1 VSLHANHDGDIGVAV
16 HDPICNNWVVHTQ
29 AGPVMGAARFA
40 LLVEGWR
47 EGVPGRLP
55 RRLAHT
61 IRARILSGLL
71 PAGVVLPPERSVAAE
86 LGVSRSTVV
95 AAFDELRA
103 GGLLDS
109 RQGSGTWVATAT
121 DVSDARAHVATRL
134 LAGAANVNLA
144 ASVPSDASHLP
155 PLRLEVADLVAA
167 VPAHGYVPAGLP
179 VLREAIAARHCALG
193 LPTGPEQVHVTNGAQ
208 HALDLALGALTRP
221 GDVVAIEDPTYVG
234 VLDLLD
240 ARGLRGLPI
249 VLADFDEDSDR
260 LLKLLR
266 GGRVRAA
273 LLVPA
278 VHSPTGQ
285 VRTAAAMQRL
295 AGRLDAAHIPVIEDN
310 TVADL
315 VFRGTRPP
323 SLAALCTR
331 AAVISIETT
340 SKVAWGGLRV
350 GWLRADTALVEHT
363 VTERARTD
371 FGTSVPSQLLALRL
385 LEQYDDLVE
394 QRRHSL
400 RLAAT
405 TFTRLLHD
413 AFPRW
418 NIQRPAGGLSLWV
431 DTGVDTEQLAAHAL
445 RHGVTIAPGTT
456 ASVGAT
462 ARSYLRLCFDRPLV
476 ELETGVA
483 RLRRAYEDATG
494 WREQVR
500 HFA

>member
-1 VSLHANHDGDIGVAV
+1 MHHPIWQNWTVSI
-16 HDPICNNWVVHTQ
+16 Q
-29 AGPVMGAARFA
+29 ASPVEVIGAARFA

-47 EGVPGRLP
+47 EGAPGPLP

-61 IRARILSGLL
+61 IRSRILSGLL
-71 PAGVVLPPERSVAAE
+71 PAGVVLPPERSVAAG

-103 GGLLDS
+103 SGLLDS
-109 RQGSGTWVATAT
+109 RQGSGTWVASGT
-121 DVSDARAHVATRL
+121 DVTDARAQAATRL
-134 LAGAANVNLA
+134 LAGAGNVNLA

-155 PLRLEVADLVAA
+155 PLSLEVADLVAA
-167 VPAHGYVPAGLP
+167 VPAHGYAPAGLP
-179 VLREAIAARHCALG
+179 VLREAIAARHRALG
-193 LPTGPEQVHVTNGAQ
+193 LPTSPEHVHVTNGAQ
-208 HALDLALGALTRP
+208 HALDLALGALTKR

-234 VLDLLD
+234 VLDLID
-240 ARGLRGLPI
+240 ARGLRALPI
-249 VLADFDEDSDR
+249 ALDDLDDDSDR
-260 LLKLLR
+260 LVKLLR

-278 VHSPTGQ
+278 VHSPTGR
-285 VRTAAAMQRL
+285 VRTATSMRRL
-295 AGRLDAAHIPVIEDN
+295 AGRLDAARIPVIEDN

-323 SLAALCTR
+323 SLAALCAR
-331 AAVISIETT
+331 AAVVSVETT

-350 GWLRADTALVEHT
+350 GWLRADAALVERT

-394 QRRHSL
+394 QRRESL

-418 NIQRPAGGLSLWV
+418 KVQRPDGGLSVWV

-445 RHGVTIAPGTT
+445 RHGVTVAPGTT
-456 ASVGAT
+456 ASLDAT
-462 ARSYLRLCFDRPLV
+462 ARTHLRLCFDRPLV

-483 RLRRAYEDATG
+483 RLRRAYEDAIG
-494 WREQVR
+494 WRER
-500 HFA
+500 PISLP